1 MNKLVTA
8 LEGSEFVVTCELS
21 PPKGTDLSDLYAKAD
36 SLKTKITAF
45 NLTESATARMTM
57 DPVIAGHFLLQRD
70 IEPIVQF
77 TSRDKNR
84 IAIQSSL
91 LGAAALGIPN
101 VMCMGGDPPKIGD
114 HPDTKPVF
122 DLYTNQMIEAASA
135 LKDGKDYGGNDIK
148 GNPDY
153 LIGSVFNPGADDIDG
168 EVENT
173 RRKIDAGA
181 QFFQTQAIY
190 DIEPFVEFMKKL
202 NAPDI
207 VVLAGII
214 PIKSVK
220 MATYMNERVP
230 GINIPDAMI
239 QRIADAAEKDNVVEE
254 SLAIAADTIGELKN
268 LCKGIHIMAI
278 GWEKHIPAM
287 LDRSGL

>member
-1 MNKLVTA
+1 MKKLATA
-8 LEGSEFVVTCELS
+8 FAENEFVITCELS
-21 PPKGTDLSDLYAKAD
+21 PPKGTDLNGLYEKAD
-36 SLKTKITAF
+36 LLKSKIDAF
-45 NLTESATARMTM
+45 NLTESATAHMTM
-57 DPVIAGHFLLQRD
+57 DPVVAGYFLLQRG

-91 LGAAALGIPN
+91 LGAAALGIQN
-101 VMCMGGDPPKIGD
+101 VLFMGGDPPKVGD
-114 HPDTKPVF
+114 HPDAKPVF
-122 DLYTNQMIEAASA
+122 DLYTNQMIKAATT
-135 LKDGKDYGGNDIK
+135 LKNGKDYGGNEIK
-148 GNPDY
+148 GRPEF
-153 LIGSVFNPGADDIDG
+153 LIGSVFNPGASKVND
-168 EVENT
+168 ELENT

-190 DIEPFVEFMKKL
+190 DIAPFVDFMDKL
-202 NAPDI
+202 KAPNI

-230 GINIPDAMI
+230 GVDIPQALI
-239 QRIADAAEKDNVVEE
+239 QRVANAKEKGNVIEE
-254 SLAIAADTIGELKN
+254 SLTIAAQTIEPLKS
-268 LCKGIHIMAI
+268 LCNGIHIMAI
-278 GWEKHIPAM
+278 GWEKHVPAI